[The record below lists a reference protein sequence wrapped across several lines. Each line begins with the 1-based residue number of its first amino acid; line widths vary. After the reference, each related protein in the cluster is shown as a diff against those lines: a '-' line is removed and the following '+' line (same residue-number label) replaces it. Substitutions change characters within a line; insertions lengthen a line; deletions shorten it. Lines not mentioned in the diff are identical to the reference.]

1 MTRLRRGILPLVFL
15 PVVACAGG
23 EARETA
29 AAATGGA
36 PDRGALAIRE
46 YGCGSCHVIPGIP
59 GARGEVGPPLHDFGR
74 RAYIAGALANAPD
87 NLVLWIR
94 APEVVEPGTVMPN
107 LGVSLEDARDISAYL
122 YTLGGGR
129 LGPPRAF
136 DRRVIEHTPGD

>member
-1 MTRLRRGILPLVFL
+1 MYLPGLFL
-15 PVVACAGG
+15 QTIAACAGG

-29 AAATGGA
+29 AVATGGD
-36 PDRGALAIRE
+36 PDQGAHAIRE

-74 RAYIAGALANAPD
+74 RTYIAGTLVNAPD

-94 APEVVEPGTVMPN
+94 TPEIVEPGTVMPN
-107 LGVSLEDARDISAYL
+107 LGVSLEDARDITAYL

-136 DRRVIEHTPGD
+136 DRGVIEHAPGD